1 MWQAETAD
9 PCGAKGLGT
18 GSGSD
23 GREGYGFNPSGG
35 AINDG
40 ENVSVSLRGWKGANN
55 VNVNV
60 RKTAF
65 RDGNG
70 L

>member
-1 MWQAETAD
+1 VRQAKTTD
-9 PCGAKGLGT
+9 PCSAKGLGT

-23 GREGYGFNPSGG
+23 RGERYGFGPSGG

-40 ENVSVSLRGWKGANN
+40 ENVSVALRRWKRANN